1 VVVAIDFAGYGVV
14 QGSCGSYT
22 ISDTCSSNGV
32 VAYVT
37 EQCLGKASCM
47 VPYGSQFG
55 DPCANV
61 LKMFAVQVCDVPA
74 ADCL

>member
-1 VVVAIDFAGYGVV
+1 VIGIEFAAYGVV

-22 ISDTCSSNGV
+22 VSDTCSSSGV

-37 EQCLGKASCM
+37 EQCIGKTSCM
-47 VPYGSQFG
+47 VPLDSGVFG
-55 DPCANV
+55 DPCHLT
-61 LKMFAVQVCDVPA
+61 LKTFAVQVSDVIA